1 MIFYSFSASGSVFAS
16 WARQVAL
23 CSVNLPETYDSCQP
37 PLPWPHYWVQDNYL
51 GTQLF
56 FGMQEEAEVF
66 MSEYV
71 ASVETSVSSM
81 VDTVQLDKQTLD
93 SVLDMIQMLVPV
105 YCN

>member
-1 MIFYSFSASGSVFAS
+1 MFAS

-23 CSVNLPETYDSCQP
+23 CSVNLPETYDLCQP
-37 PLPWPHYWVQDNYL
+37 LLPWPHYWVQDNYL

-81 VDTVQLDKQTLD
+81 VDTVQLDKHTLD
-93 SVLDMIQMLVPV
+93 SVLGMIQMLVPV